1 MTLST
6 EAEIQIPEV
15 LYKYR
20 DLSGPNRDRVRQ
32 TIVENKVW
40 FSTPVDFNDPFDCKV
55 HTHFTGS
62 TRTWKRHFREW
73 QKNYRPEINRQ
84 QRRAEEAR
92 VLKVEKRHKDPRI
105 LASAIEEAQQAFNNW
120 GIFCLSERND
130 DLLMWSY
137 YADGHRGVCL
147 GFAHR
152 PTRPFGQALRVM
164 YSSELP
170 RVNYFAADHEELARA
185 NFLTKALSWK
195 HESEWRVIDRRRG
208 RGFRQFPPESL
219 IEVIMGSQ
227 MSKEDRK
234 DIMAWIET
242 LPCRPWLFEARL
254 KKAVYGLEINLVAPG
269 TAKRGAA

>member
-6 EAEIQIPEV
+6 GAEIPEV

-20 DLSGPNRDRVRQ
+20 DLSERNHDYVRQ

-40 FSTPVDFNDPFDCKV
+40 FSSRVDFNDPFDCKV

-62 TRTWKRHFREW
+62 ARIWERHLREW
-73 QKNYRPEINRQ
+73 QEMFRPELNQQ
-84 QRRAEEAR
+84 QREAEAAKI
-92 VLKVEKRHKDPRI
+92 LKAEKRHKDPTV
-105 LASAIEEAQQAFNNW
+105 LASAIKEAQQAFNNW
-120 GIFCLSERND
+120 GIFCLSASND
-130 DLLMWSY
+130 DILMWSY
-137 YADGHRGVCL
+137 YANGHRGVCL

-152 PTRPFGQALRVM
+152 PARPFGPAFPVV
-164 YSSELP
+164 YSSEIP
-170 RVNYFAADHEELARA
+170 RVNYFTADHEELARA
-185 NFLTKALSWK
+185 NFLTKALPWR

-208 RGFRQFPPESL
+208 RGIRQFPPESL

-234 DIMAWIET
+234 DIMTWIET
-242 LPCRPWLFEARL
+242 LSCKPALFEARL
-254 KKAVYGLEINLVAPG
+254 KKNVYGLEIHLVAPG

>member
-6 EAEIQIPEV
+6 EAEIPEV

-20 DLSGPNRDRVRQ
+20 DLSERNRDYVRQ
-32 TIVENKVW
+32 AIVENKVW
-40 FSTPVDFNDPFDCKV
+40 FSSPVDFNDPFDCKV

-62 TRTWKRHFREW
+62 ARTWKRNLREW
-73 QKNYRPEINRQ
+73 QKKFRPELNRQ
-84 QRRAEEAR
+84 QRQAEAAR
-92 VLKVEKRHKDPRI
+92 IVKAEKRHQDPTV
-105 LASAIEEAQQAFNNW
+105 LASATEVAQQVFNDW
-120 GIFCLSERND
+120 GIFCLSARND

-137 YADGHRGVCL
+137 YANGHRGVCL

-152 PTRPFGQALRVM
+152 PARPFGPAFPVA
-164 YSSELP
+164 YSPELP

-185 NFLTKALSWK
+185 NFLTKALPWR

-208 RGFRQFPPESL
+208 RGIRQFPPESL

-227 MSKEDRK
+227 MSKDDRK
-234 DIMAWIET
+234 NIMTWIET
-242 LPCRPWLFEARL
+242 RSCKPSLFEARL
-254 KKAVYGLEINLVAPG
+254 KKNVYGLEIHLVALG